1 MRADYRRSIQ
11 RRNLR
16 ALDWS
21 RLPRSRRRRRDW
33 ARRRG
38 RLDPNRYSES
48 KHRALRRRHCP
59 RASTRGDGRAEAT
72 GYVEAEGLA
81 ERAELAGFIVIRPLV
96 ARTIRYE
103 FHFYGDDGSRYRFA
117 GEKTIR
123 HLHPIRTWTTLPGA
137 LYDAE
142 DRAIA
147 HSLSHFDLKELG
159 PFLRSFKLAR
169 V

>member
-1 MRADYRRSIQ
+1 MARHLGFRFNENMVGSYHL
-11 RRNLR
+11 LR
-16 ALDWS
+16 EPEA
-21 RLPRSRRRRRDW
+21 
-33 ARRRG
+33 ARRFAFHYDVVSPGLWRT
-38 RLDPNRYSES
+38 
-48 KHRALRRRHCP
+48 LR
-59 RASTRGDGRAEAT
+59 DGRAEAAGT
-72 GYVEAEGLA
+72 VEAEGLA

-103 FHFYGDDGSRYRFA
+103 FHFSGDDGSRYRFA

>member
-1 MRADYRRSIQ
+1 MAKRLGFRFDENMAGSYRLLREPEAE
-11 RRNLR
+11 RRFAFHYNVVSPGLWRTLR
-16 ALDWS
+16 
-21 RLPRSRRRRRDW
+21 
-33 ARRRG
+33 
-38 RLDPNRYSES
+38 
-48 KHRALRRRHCP
+48 
-59 RASTRGDGRAEAT
+59 DGRAEAT

-96 ARTIRYE
+96 ARVIRYE
-103 FHFYGDDGSRYRFA
+103 FHFCGDDGSRYRFA

-142 DRAIA
+142 DKQIA
-147 HSLSHFDLKELG
+147 HNLVRFDLKEVG

-169 V
+169 R

>member
-1 MRADYRRSIQ
+1 MGKRLGFRFNENMVGSYRL
-11 RRNLR
+11 LR
-16 ALDWS
+16 EPDAERHFAFHYDVVSPGLW
-21 RLPRSRRRRRDW
+21 RT
-33 ARRRG
+33 
-38 RLDPNRYSES
+38 
-48 KHRALRRRHCP
+48 LR
-59 RASTRGDGRAEAT
+59 DGRAEAT

-81 ERAELAGFIVIRPLV
+81 ERAEL
-96 ARTIRYE
+96 YE
-103 FHFYGDDGSRYRFA
+103 FHFFGDDGSRYRFA

-142 DRAIA
+142 DKEIA
-147 HSLSHFDLKELG
+147 HSLAHFDLKEVG